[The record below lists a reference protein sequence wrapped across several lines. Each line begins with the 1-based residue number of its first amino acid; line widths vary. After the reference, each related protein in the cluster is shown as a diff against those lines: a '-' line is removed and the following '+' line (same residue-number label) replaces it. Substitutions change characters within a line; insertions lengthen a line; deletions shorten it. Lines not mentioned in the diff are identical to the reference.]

1 MVPPRTL
8 ARRAVGTRGGSAR
21 SEPPRFSVK
30 PPIAATDVAAGGTGT
45 GKVFPAAIGGLGE
58 IAADHAAAA
67 IFPHRGEGA
76 AIAAI
81 VPFIRPADIAIQ
93 TLAVDAEGH
102 RLVFAIDVAADD
114 VAEQAAQHHAAD
126 HRAAVAATGR
136 AADQAARQRPED
148 RARRGVGA
156 PAIGL
161 VAALLIIGRRRG
173 RRRRRTIIAISITIA
188 IEAAHAAHAVITAVA
203 AVIAVMVPIA
213 VIAVGVVAW

>member
-8 ARRAVGTRGGSAR
+8 ALRAVGTRGGSAR

-45 GKVFPAAIGGLGE
+45 GEVFPAAISGLGE
-58 IAADHAAAA
+58 IAADHAPAA

-102 RLVFAIDVAADD
+102 RLVFIIDAAADG
-114 VAEQAAQHHAAD
+114 VPEQPPRPPAAGA
-126 HRAAVAATGR
+126 RAAVPAPGR
-136 AADQAARQRPED
+136 AADQAARQRTED
-148 RARRGVGA
+148 RPRG
-156 PAIGL
+156 
-161 VAALLIIGRRRG
+161 
-173 RRRRRTIIAISITIA
+173 
-188 IEAAHAAHAVITAVA
+188 
-203 AVIAVMVPIA
+203 
-213 VIAVGVVAW
+213 GV